1 MNTILILV
9 FISLLGCANF
19 ASATSIC
26 DFYST
31 AKNLSNNAL
40 VSAVVS
46 GTVGAALG
54 SPLKQF
60 FDGTTPAGSTNFTSA
75 ANSGALTTLEFNL
88 VQFFGGAL
96 GCTDGTITTYTGPSM
111 QIVHQNMPITLTYF
125 QTFCSAL
132 LGVMGGFGV
141 SQTDL
146 NTVNATL
153 QTTLP
158 AICNQP
164 GCVAATT
171 TTAAATTG
179 AATTGAATTGA
190 AATGTT
196 ASTAS
201 TSVIS
206 FAIFGLLTFLISL
219 AM

>member
-1 MNTILILV
+1 
-9 FISLLGCANF
+9 
-19 ASATSIC
+19 
-26 DFYST
+26 
-31 AKNLSNNAL
+31 
-40 VSAVVS
+40 
-46 GTVGAALG
+46 
-54 SPLKQF
+54 
-60 FDGTTPAGSTNFTSA
+60 
-75 ANSGALTTLEFNL
+75 
-88 VQFFGGAL
+88 
-96 GCTDGTITTYTGPSM
+96 M

-171 TTAAATTG
+171 TG

>member
-1 MNTILILV
+1 LPTISSTCKV
-9 FISLLGCANF
+9 C
-19 ASATSIC
+19 TSIC

-60 FDGTTPAGSTNFTSA
+60 FDGTTPAGSTNFTNA
-75 ANSGALTTLEFNL
+75 ANSGKLTTLEFNL

-96 GCTDGTITTYTGPSM
+96 GCTDGTITPYTGPSM

-141 SQTDL
+141 SQSDL
-146 NTVNATL
+146 NAVNATL

-158 AICNQP
+158 AICNQA

-171 TTAAATTG
+171 TA
-179 AATTGAATTGA
+179 AATTGA

-196 ASTAS
+196 TSTAS